1 MKKKLFSLLALAFC
15 TASSWALDP
24 VNGVYQIG
32 TAQDLVD
39 FAALVNGGTT
49 GANAVLTTNIDM
61 TDTEWNN
68 PIGVSGYKGHF
79 DGQGYT
85 INGLE
90 YTTKQ
95 DYHGLFGK
103 LNAGAL
109 VENFTIYGD
118 IDNVSYDAIAVVGY
132 TNGTTINIRNIISY
146 LNLTNSGNDKK
157 IGGILGNG
165 NQGTTNVDRC
175 AFFGTIETTDKANVG
190 GIAAY
195 IQNNASTY
203 VNFSNCLFD
212 GTLESTNNS
221 SYVGGIVG
229 YIGANNSRYT
239 IKNCLGLGTIS
250 ARYAGS
256 IIGYARNKGGGS
268 NNNYIRTGGK
278 TYGRVG
284 DNCATTDYPATEVT
298 AEQLAS
304 GEVCFALNES
314 VSGGE
319 NWFQTLDDDDYPT
332 PNGSDK
338 VYANGSYLCDGVTPK
353 EGSTVTYGNT
363 DDAIVDPHN
372 FVDGFCTVCDALDE
386 SYSMTPNS
394 DNYFEIGTPNQ
405 LKWFAAYVN
414 AGNPASNAVLTADI
428 DMAGKAWPKPI
439 GDWSNSLSTAYAGN
453 FNGQGH
459 AITNLEYTTAQSYHG
474 LFGVTTSGALIENF
488 SIAGTVTNNDWG
500 QFGGVVGYTRD
511 ATTTI
516 RNVKSS
522 VNFVNTKAGQR
533 IGGIVG
539 QVHNGTTKIENCI
552 YSGTLNAGKLTG
564 NYGGIVGYVNNDSRA
579 HLTITNCLFDEV
591 GVVSNNGA
599 NGECGGIIGYAG
611 ANLTD
616 VTIENCLSLGTVD
629 SNVSGQ
635 FFGAVKSTKCS
646 IVNSYYQG
654 SAVNGAPSDG
664 VTPTTCEATE
674 ATDEQLASGEVAYKL
689 GSAWYQTLGTD
700 TYPTLS
706 SASEKVLYVGAAGY
720 STFYDPDNDWEL
732 VGGAQAYIGIL
743 SSSSSIHLDEIS
755 DIPAGTAVVISGTY
769 YNKVSTSAT
778 ATTTG
783 NKLLGSDG
791 TVSGGEGIYALAI
804 KNDVVG
810 FYPVASSITIPEGR
824 AYLDTNT
831 NPVKGFFSFEED
843 DATAIKAIDNE
854 QSTDNVI
861 YNVAGQ
867 RLQKM
872 QNGRSTAVKGIYIVN
887 GKKVLF

>member
-1 MKKKLFSLLALAFC
+1 MKKKLFLLLALPFC
-15 TASSWALDP
+15 WASIWALDQ
-24 VNGVYQIG
+24 VGGVYQIG
-32 TAQDLVD
+32 SAQDLVD
-39 FAALVNGGTT
+39 FAALVNSGTT
-49 GANAVLTTNIDM
+49 DANAVLTANIDL

-68 PIGVSGYKGHF
+68 PIGTASPYYSGHF

-85 INGLE
+85 ISNLS
-90 YTTKQ
+90 YTTNQ
-95 DYHGLFGK
+95 DNHGLFGR
-103 LNAGAL
+103 LAAGAI
-109 VENFTIYGD
+109 VEDFTINGE
-118 IDNVSYDAIAVVGY
+118 IENVSYDAIAVVGY

-175 AFFGTIETTDKANVG
+175 AFFGTINTTDKANVG
-190 GIAAY
+190 GIAGY
-195 IQNNASTY
+195 IQNNTSTY

-268 NNNYIRTGGK
+268 SNNYIRTGGK
-278 TYGRVG
+278 TYGRVA

-304 GEVCFALNES
+304 GEVCYLLNDDQS
-314 VSGGE
+314 DIA
-319 NWFQTLDDDDYPT
+319 FYQTLSTDDLPT
-332 PNGSDK
+332 LDTSHGI
-338 VYANGSYLCDGVTPK
+338 VYLAGRTHCDGTPYGSVT
-353 EGSTVTYGNT
+353 GYSNT
-363 DDAIVDPHN
+363 ANVQDDHDP
-372 FVDGFCTVCDALDE
+372 VDGFC
-386 SYSMTPNS
+386 SYCGAFIEDGLTPNT
-394 DNYFEIGTPNQ
+394 DGYYEIANSTH
-405 LKWFAAYVN
+405 LKWLAAKVN
-414 AGNPASNAVLTADI
+414 AGNPTSNAVLTADI

-439 GDWSNSLSTAYAGN
+439 GDWSNSLNTAYAGN

-459 AITNLEYTTAQSYHG
+459 AITNLEYTTSQSYHG

-616 VTIENCLSLGTVD
+616 VTIENCLSIGTVD

-635 FFGAVKSTKCS
+635 FYGAVKSTKCS

-664 VTPTTCEATE
+664 VTPATCEATE

-689 GSAWYQTLGTD
+689 GSAWYQTIGADANPVLD
-700 TYPTLS
+700 S
-706 SASEKVLYVGAAGY
+706 NSEKVLYVGAAGY
-720 STFYDPDNDWEL
+720 STMYDAANGWEL
-732 VGGAQAYIGIL
+732 VGDAKAFIGTL
-743 SSSSSIHLDEIS
+743 TPSGNGLHLEEID

-769 YNKVSTSAT
+769 YNKVSTTAT

-783 NKLLGSDG
+783 NVLKGSNG
-791 TVSGGEGIYALAI
+791 SVSGGEGIYALAI
-804 KNDVVG
+804 KNDKVG
-810 FYPVASSITIPEGR
+810 FYPVAASVTIPAGK
-824 AYLDTNT
+824 AYLEYTSTGGSNA
-831 NPVKGFFSFEED
+831 VKGFTFVFDD
-843 DATAIKAIDNE
+843 DATGIEDLKD
-854 QSTDNVI
+854 SKDFKDSNVI

-867 RLQKM
+867 RISKAQ
-872 QNGRSTAVKGIYIVN
+872 KGINIVN
-887 GKKVLF
+887 GKKVLK